1 MHVQEAAM
9 NKSELVSAIAEEAQL
24 TKVDA
29 DKSLKGILDA
39 LTGCLAG
46 GDKLTL
52 VGFGTFSAAERG
64 ARSGQNPQTGKK
76 INIPASVAPKFKA
89 GNTLKALLN
98 EK

>member
-1 MHVQEAAM
+1 MQIQEAAM

-39 LTGCLAG
+39 LTDCLAG